1 MEWNRDLGYQGL
13 LVITFLGIAV
23 AGLIYAKKIEPILM
37 QPAVHVNY
45 WNYRVLHKQ
54 PEPEKLLQDEDVQDI
69 TDYHRLEI
77 PFGTLE

>member
-1 MEWNRDLGYQGL
+1 MEWTRDLGYQGL

-23 AGLIYAKKIEPILM
+23 AGLIYAKKIEPVLM
-37 QPAVHVNY
+37 QPAVQVRY
-45 WNYRVLHKQ
+45 WNYRLPDKKA
-54 PEPEKLLQDEDVQDI
+54 EPDKLLENEDIGNI